1 MTLLPRP
8 LDLINKSIA
17 TTGLTITR
25 NISYGP
31 APRDKIN
38 IYRPTRATGATTGAT
53 TSRLP
58 VIIFFYGGSW
68 QFGHRSDY
76 QFMAALLARRGF
88 VVAVPDYRLYPQVKF
103 PDFLNDCAAATAF
116 IINNIAQYGGNPQ
129 EIFLIGHSAG
139 AYNAV
144 MLALA
149 PQFLTAAGSSPAHL
163 AGVVG
168 ISGPYDFLP
177 LRDAIIKD
185 IFSPP
190 ADITLT
196 QPITYARE
204 SAPPLLLLHGGK
216 DTTVLP
222 RNTTAL
228 GAKLRSAGSVV
239 ETKIYPKLSHI
250 DIILTVLP
258 VFTWRAPVFAD
269 IFSFLAACAA
279 GEYSPNGSAL
289 TAPVVD

>member
-1 MTLLPRP
+1 MSFLPRP
-8 LDLINKSIA
+8 LDLINKAIGTA
-17 TTGLTITR
+17 GLTITR

-31 APRDKIN
+31 AARDKID
-38 IYRPTRATGATTGAT
+38 IYRPTNASGP
-53 TSRLP
+53 LP
-58 VIIFFYGGSW
+58 VIVFFYGGSW
-68 QFGHRSDY
+68 QFGHRADY

-103 PDFLNDCAAATAF
+103 PDFLSDCAAATAF
-116 IINNIAQYGGNPQ
+116 VINNATQHGGNAD
-129 EIFLIGHSAG
+129 EIFVIGHSAG

-149 PQFLTAAGSSPAHL
+149 PQFLDAAGTSPDRL
-163 AGVVG
+163 AGVIG

-177 LRDAIIKD
+177 LRDPIIKD

-196 QPITYARE
+196 QPITYTRD
-204 SAPPLLLLHGGK
+204 SAPPLLLLHGGQ

-228 GAKLRSAGSVV
+228 GAKLRHAGGVV
-239 ETKIYPKLSHI
+239 ETKIYPKLGHI

-258 VFTWRAPVFAD
+258 VFTWRAPVFRD
-269 IFSFLAACAA
+269 VFSFLAACTT
-279 GEYSPNGSAL
+279 GEYIRNGSEM
-289 TAPVVD
+289 TAPVID

>member
-1 MTLLPRP
+1 MSFLPRP
-8 LDLINKSIA
+8 IDLINNAIGTA
-17 TTGLTITR
+17 GLTITR

-31 APRDKIN
+31 AERDKID
-38 IYRPTRATGATTGAT
+38 IYRPAQARGP
-53 TSRLP
+53 LP
-58 VIIFFYGGSW
+58 VIVFFYGGSW
-68 QFGHRSDY
+68 QYGHRTDY

-103 PDFLNDCAAATAF
+103 PDFLADCAAATAF
-116 IINNIAQYGGNPQ
+116 IINNIAQHGGNAQ

-149 PQFLTAAGSSPAHL
+149 PKFLNDAGTSSDHL
-163 AGVVG
+163 AGAVG

-177 LRDAIIKD
+177 LRDPIIKD

-190 ADITLT
+190 SDIVLT

-204 SAPPLLLLHGGK
+204 SAPPLLLLHGGR

-228 GAKLRSAGSVV
+228 GAKLRHVGGVV

-250 DIILTVLP
+250 DIILTALP
-258 VFTWRAPVFAD
+258 LFAWRAPVFPG
-269 IFSFLAACAA
+269 IFAFLAACTA
-279 GEYSPNGSAL
+279 GEYSRNGSEM
-289 TAPVVD
+289 TAPVID